1 MVCLV
6 VEQLKGCDKVRN
18 LFVRESGNY
27 KTTYSN
33 DMKMFGTTGAKIK
46 ALLIVIVVLSVP
58 LFVSNYWIGL
68 LTLCAIASVGAIGL
82 NILTGLTGQISIGVG
97 AFLGVGGYTS
107 AILTSTLWVKFLD
120 CIANSWNCDSTYRGA
135 IWNSALRLKGLYL
148 AIATLAA
155 QVIILFVIS
164 RWDSLTGG
172 TAGMVLAVLLSE
184 SILYQVIQVITIYVP
199 IILLLTVMYATNLI
213 RTRTGRAFLAVRDRD
228 IAAQIMGINLFKY
241 KVMAFAIS
249 SFFVGIAGALL
260 AHYTMIV
267 SPEFYSFHVSIE
279 YLAMIL
285 IGGLGS
291 VFGSILG
298 AVFITL
304 LPVSLGS
311 LIDVLAGFMPE
322 LYQLLS
328 ALKDF
333 VFGAVIILFL
343 IFEPGDS
350 LIFGSILRSTLN
362 YGRFL
367 INQCGWTRLHLH

>member
-58 LFVSNYWIGL
+58 LYVTNYWIGL
-68 LTLCAIASVGAIGL
+68 LTLCAISAVGAIGL

-107 AILTSTLWVKFLD
+107 AILTSTYGLSFW
-120 CIANSWNCDSTYRGA
+120 IALPIAGIVTALIGGVFG
-135 IWNSALRLKGLYL
+135 IPALRLKGLYL

-172 TAGMVLAVLLSE
+172 TAGMVLSRPTIGEYSLS
-184 SILYQVIQVITIYVP
+184 SNTGYYYLCT

-267 SPEFYSFHVSIE
+267 SPELYSFHVSIE

-298 AVFITL
+298 AAFITL

-311 LIDVLAGFMPE
+311 LIDVMAGFMPE
-322 LYQLLS
+322 LYQLFS

-343 IFEPGDS
+343 IFEPGG
-350 LIFGSILRSTLN
+350 LAHIWLN
-362 YGRFL
+362 IKKYFKL
-367 INQCGWTRLHLH
+367 WPFSY

>member
-1 MVCLV
+1 MV
-6 VEQLKGCDKVRN
+6 VEQLRGCEPMRN

-27 KTTYSN
+27 KTSYL
-33 DMKMFGTTGAKIK
+33 DDAKMFGTTSGKIK
-46 ALLIVIVVLSVP
+46 GLLIVAMVLLLP
-58 LFVSNYWIGL
+58 LVTTNYWIGL
-68 LTLCAIASVGAIGL
+68 LTLCSISAIGAIGL
-82 NILTGLTGQISIGVG
+82 NILTGFTGQISIGVG

-107 AILTSTLWVKFLD
+107 AILTSTYGLSFWISLPLAGIVTALIGGLFGVP
-120 CIANSWNCDSTYRGA
+120 S
-135 IWNSALRLKGLYL
+135 LRLKGLYL

-172 TAGMVLAVLLSE
+172 TAGMVLNRPKVGDVSLTSNTQYYYLC
-184 SILYQVIQVITIYVP
+184 V
-199 IILLLTVMYATNLI
+199 IILLLTVLYATNLL

-241 KVMAFAIS
+241 KVMAFVIS
-249 SFFVGIAGALL
+249 SFFVGISGALL

-267 SPEFYSFHVSIE
+267 SPELYNFHVSIE

-298 AVFITL
+298 AAFITL
-304 LPVSLGS
+304 LPVLLGS
-311 LIDVLAGFMPE
+311 FVDVLAAFMPDF
-322 LYQLLS
+322 YQLFS
-328 ALKDF
+328 AFKDF

-343 IFEPGDS
+343 IFEPGG
-350 LIFGSILRSTLN
+350 LAHIWLN
-362 YGRFL
+362 FKKYFKL
-367 INQCGWTRLHLH
+367 WPFSY

>member
-1 MVCLV
+1 M
-6 VEQLKGCDKVRN
+6 RN
-18 LFVRESGNY
+18 PFVRECGNY
-27 KTTYSN
+27 KTSYRD
-33 DMKMFGTTGAKIK
+33 DMKLFGTTGAKIK
-46 ALLIVIVVLSVP
+46 AIIIILTILALP
-58 LFVSNYWIGL
+58 LFASSYWVGL

-107 AILTSTLWVKFLD
+107 AILTSTAGISFWVALP
-120 CIANSWNCDSTYRGA
+120 IAGIVTALIGGLFGIPS
-135 IWNSALRLKGLYL
+135 LRLKGLYL

-164 RWDSLTGG
+164 RWDGLTGG
-172 TAGMVLAVLLSE
+172 TAGMVLSRPTIGQFSLS
-184 SILYQVIQVITIYVP
+184 SNTGYYYLCV
-199 IILLLTVMYATNLI
+199 IILLLTVLYATNLI
-213 RTRTGRAFLAVRDRD
+213 RSRTGRAFLAVRDRD

-267 SPEFYSFHVSIE
+267 SPELYSFHVSIE

-291 VFGSILG
+291 IFGSILG

-304 LPVSLGS
+304 LPVGLSS
-311 LIDVLAGFMPE
+311 LIDVMAGIMPD
-322 LYQLLS
+322 LYQLFS
-328 ALKDF
+328 AFKDF

-343 IFEPGDS
+343 IFEPGG
-350 LIFGSILRSTLN
+350 LAHI
-362 YGRFL
+362 
-367 INQCGWTRLHLH
+367 W